1 MLCHVHAH
9 TQPSARH
16 VESSADRPL
25 PAESRTRGGNK
36 QNKGETSEP
45 RGVILAEPT
54 PAHPQ
59 GRASQL
65 EKPSGSPPGVCHLHS
80 HWKLEAPLKW
90 LRSTSLT
97 LSYSPLGICCIRL
110 LLFFLAMS
118 GPLSSHSLTSWV
130 RDPETDGQAGG
141 FPLVSSQLQDLSHQI
156 GRASCRE

>member
-1 MLCHVHAH
+1 MFKLAGPDTIKALLAGVSQRDGFSGQVIAH
-9 TQPSARH
+9 GIGA
-16 VESSADRPL
+16 
-25 PAESRTRGGNK
+25 
-36 QNKGETSEP
+36 
-45 RGVILAEPT
+45 

-97 LSYSPLGICCIRL
+97 LSYSPLGACCIRRL
-110 LLFFLAMS
+110 LFLAMS
-118 GPLSSHSLTSWV
+118 GPLRPHSLISWV

-141 FPLVSSQLQDLSHQI
+141 FPLVSSQLQDLSHQEGFGI
-156 GRASCRE
+156 GGMNMTSM